1 MYKICPV
8 KGKLKKKTIKK
19 VKDQCPGAFKLTV
32 TEKEMVNSHQSCATK
47 VGVNVQGWWLEILTY
62 IGNILN

>member
-1 MYKICPV
+1 MPRKR
-8 KGKLKKKTIKK
+8 KAKKKKKTIKK

-47 VGVNVQGWWLEILTY
+47 VGVNVQG
-62 IGNILN
+62 